1 MAKVNRIRIN
11 EEIVFY
17 FHSSGGHYYFFFL
30 TSNEDLKKIDSSVDW
45 V

>member
-17 FHSSGGHYYFFFL
+17 FHSSGGHYYFFL